1 MEKLNQ
7 TLLTKMNK
15 TKLTL
20 SIATLIC
27 LVSCGDKQENFDLYT
42 IEKAESRSL
51 ELIID
56 ASGSVEAISSIEIKS
71 KASGEI
77 LFLGA
82 EVGDK
87 VNKGDVLARI
97 DQRTPSNTLS
107 QAEADIGVSIVK
119 LKNAEAQL
127 ERGRQL
133 HLGNSIS
140 DKAFE
145 EIQELHSFAKAQLV
159 RAEVYLENA
168 KIALEDTLVRSPV
181 TGKVITRQAEVGTVI
196 TSPTAAVGGGTLL
209 MRMADLNKVRVRA
222 FVDEVDIGKLSIGQ
236 EVSLKVSSY
245 KDKEFIGYVAKIE
258 PLASVN
264 QNVTTFPVLID
275 IDNKEELL
283 LLGMTAEVKIKVL
296 DTKINLTV
304 PSGAL
309 RTRKN
314 LNFVATLLGLSEE
327 DVERFLE
334 EKEEGEGFT
343 RFIVLKKVEGKP
355 LPVWIETGNTDYN
368 HVEVLS
374 GLQTEDEVYV
384 VPSDGLIRNQDEF
397 KERIRGRRPF

>member
-1 MEKLNQ
+1 MEKLN
-7 TLLTKMNK
+7 
-15 TKLTL
+15 LTL
-20 SIATLIC
+20 STKMKKNFILSLSALFLI
-27 LVSCGDKQENFDLYT
+27 VSCGDNNEEFDLFT
-42 IEKAESRSL
+42 IERAESRYL

-77 LFLGA
+77 LYLGA

-97 DQRTPSNTLS
+97 DQRTPSNILS
-107 QAEADIGVSIVK
+107 QAEADIGVSKVK
-119 LKNAEAQL
+119 LSNAAAQL
-127 ERGRQL
+127 ERGKKL
-133 HLGNSIS
+133 HSGKSIS

-145 EIQELHSFAKAQLV
+145 DIQELHSFAKAQLV

-181 TGKVITRQAEVGTVI
+181 SGKVITRQAEVGTVI

-222 FVDEVDIGKLSIGQ
+222 FVDEVDIGNLSLGQ

-245 KDKEFIGYVAKIE
+245 KDKEFLGYISKIE
-258 PLASVN
+258 PLARVN

-275 IDNKEELL
+275 IDNEEELL
-283 LLGMTAEVKIKVL
+283 LLGMTAEVKIKVI
-296 DTKINLTV
+296 DAKANLTV

-314 LNFVATLLGLSEE
+314 LHFVGTLLGMTDDSV
-327 DVERFLE
+327 DDFLE
-334 EKEEGEGFT
+334 EKQESEGFT
-343 RFIVLKKVEGKP
+343 KFIVLKRVNNKP
-355 LPVWIETGNTDYN
+355 VPIWIETGNTDYN
-368 HVEVLS
+368 YVEVVS
-374 GLQTEDEVYV
+374 GLKSGE
-384 VPSDGLIRNQDEF
+384 
-397 KERIRGRRPF
+397 

>member
-1 MEKLNQ
+1 MEKLN
-7 TLLTKMNK
+7 
-15 TKLTL
+15 LTL
-20 SIATLIC
+20 STKMKKNFILSLSALFLI
-27 LVSCGDKQENFDLYT
+27 VSCGDNNEEFDLFT
-42 IEKAESRSL
+42 IEKAESRYL

-77 LFLGA
+77 LYLGA

-97 DQRTPSNTLS
+97 DQRTPSNILS
-107 QAEADIGVSIVK
+107 QAEADIGVSKVK
-119 LKNAEAQL
+119 LSNAAAQL
-127 ERGRQL
+127 ERGKKL
-133 HLGNSIS
+133 HSGKSIS

-145 EIQELHSFAKAQLV
+145 DIQELHSFAKAQLV

-181 TGKVITRQAEVGTVI
+181 SGKVITRQAEVGTVI

-222 FVDEVDIGKLSIGQ
+222 FVDEVDIGNLSLGQ

-245 KDKEFIGYVAKIE
+245 KDKEFLGYISKIE
-258 PLASVN
+258 PLARVN
-264 QNVTTFPVLID
+264 QNVTTFPILID

-283 LLGMTAEVKIKVL
+283 LLGMTAEVKIKVI
-296 DTKINLTV
+296 DAKANLTV

-314 LNFVATLLGLSEE
+314 LNFVGTLLGFSDESIE
-327 DVERFLE
+327 DFLE
-334 EKEEGEGFT
+334 ERQENEGFT
-343 RFIVLKKVEGKP
+343 KFIVLKRVNNKP
-355 LPVWIETGNTDYN
+355 VPIWIETGNTDYN
-368 HVEVLS
+368 YVEVVS
-374 GLQTEDEVYV
+374 GLKSGEEIYV
-384 VPSDGLIRNQDEF
+384 VPSDGLIKNQDEF

>member
-1 MEKLNQ
+1 MEKLN
-7 TLLTKMNK
+7 
-15 TKLTL
+15 LTL
-20 SIATLIC
+20 STKMKKNFILSLSTLFLI
-27 LVSCGDKQENFDLYT
+27 VTCGNNNEEFDLFT
-42 IEKAESRSL
+42 IERAESRYL

-77 LFLGA
+77 LYLGA

-97 DQRTPSNTLS
+97 DQRTPSNILS
-107 QAEADIGVSIVK
+107 QAEADIGVSKVK
-119 LKNAEAQL
+119 LSNAAAQL
-127 ERGRQL
+127 ERGKKL
-133 HLGNSIS
+133 HSGKSIS

-145 EIQELHSFAKAQLV
+145 DIQELHSFAKAQLV

-181 TGKVITRQAEVGTVI
+181 SGKVITRQAEVGTVI

-222 FVDEVDIGKLSIGQ
+222 FVDEVDIGNLSLGQ

-245 KDKEFIGYVAKIE
+245 KDKEFLGYISKIE
-258 PLASVN
+258 PLARVN
-264 QNVTTFPVLID
+264 QNVTTFPILID

-283 LLGMTAEVKIKVL
+283 LLGMTAEVKIKVI
-296 DTKINLTV
+296 DAKANLTV

-314 LNFVATLLGLSEE
+314 LNFVGTLLGLSDESIE
-327 DVERFLE
+327 DFLE
-334 EKEEGEGFT
+334 ERQENEGFT
-343 RFIVLKKVEGKP
+343 KFIVLKRVNNKP
-355 LPVWIETGNTDYN
+355 VPIWIETGNTDYN
-368 HVEVLS
+368 YVEVVS
-374 GLQTEDEVYV
+374 GLKSGEEIYV
-384 VPSDGLIRNQDEF
+384 VPSDGLIKNQDEF

>member
-1 MEKLNQ
+1 MEKLN
-7 TLLTKMNK
+7 
-15 TKLTL
+15 LTL
-20 SIATLIC
+20 STKMKKNFILSLSTLFLI
-27 LVSCGDKQENFDLYT
+27 VTCGNNNEEFDLFT
-42 IEKAESRSL
+42 IERAESRYL

-77 LFLGA
+77 LYLGA

-97 DQRTPSNTLS
+97 DQRTPSNILS
-107 QAEADIGVSIVK
+107 QAEADIGVSKVK
-119 LKNAEAQL
+119 LSNAAAQL
-127 ERGRQL
+127 ERGKKL
-133 HLGNSIS
+133 HSGKSIS

-145 EIQELHSFAKAQLV
+145 DIQELHSFAKAQLV

-181 TGKVITRQAEVGTVI
+181 SGKVITRQAEVGTVI

-222 FVDEVDIGKLSIGQ
+222 FVDEVDIGNLSLGQ

-245 KDKEFIGYVAKIE
+245 KDKEFLGYISKIE
-258 PLASVN
+258 PLARVN
-264 QNVTTFPVLID
+264 QNVTTFPILID

-283 LLGMTAEVKIKVL
+283 LLGMTAEVKIKVI
-296 DTKINLTV
+296 DAKANLTV

-314 LNFVATLLGLSEE
+314 LNFVGTLLGMTDDSI
-327 DVERFLE
+327 DDFLE
-334 EKEEGEGFT
+334 ERQENEGFT
-343 RFIVLKKVEGKP
+343 KFIVLKRVNNKP
-355 LPVWIETGNTDYN
+355 VPIWIETGNTDYN
-368 HVEVLS
+368 YVEVVS
-374 GLQTEDEVYV
+374 GLKSGEEIYV
-384 VPSDGLIRNQDEF
+384 VPSDGLIKNQDEF

>member
-1 MEKLNQ
+1 M
-7 TLLTKMNK
+7 
-15 TKLTL
+15 
-20 SIATLIC
+20 
-27 LVSCGDKQENFDLYT
+27 FT
-42 IEKAESRSL
+42 IERAESRYL

-77 LFLGA
+77 LYLGA

-107 QAEADIGVSIVK
+107 QAEADIGVSKVK
-119 LKNAEAQL
+119 LSNAAAQL
-127 ERGRQL
+127 ERGKKL
-133 HLGNSIS
+133 HSGKSIS

-145 EIQELHSFAKAQLV
+145 DIQELHSFAKAQLV

-181 TGKVITRQAEVGTVI
+181 SGKVITRQAEVGTVI

-222 FVDEVDIGKLSIGQ
+222 FVDEVDIGNLSLGQ

-245 KDKEFIGYVAKIE
+245 KDKEFLGYISKIE
-258 PLASVN
+258 PLARVN
-264 QNVTTFPVLID
+264 QNVTTFPILID

-283 LLGMTAEVKIKVL
+283 LLGMTAEVKIKVI
-296 DTKINLTV
+296 DAKANLTV
-304 PSGAL
+304 HSGAL

-314 LNFVATLLGLSEE
+314 LNFVGTLLGMTDDSI
-327 DVERFLE
+327 DNFLE
-334 EKEEGEGFT
+334 ERQENEGFT
-343 RFIVLKKVEGKP
+343 KFIVLKRVNNKP
-355 LPVWIETGNTDYN
+355 VPIWIETGNTDYN
-368 HVEVLS
+368 YVEVVS
-374 GLQTEDEVYV
+374 GLKNGEEIYV
-384 VPSDGLIRNQDEF
+384 VPSDGLIKNQDEF

>member
-1 MEKLNQ
+1 MEKLN
-7 TLLTKMNK
+7 
-15 TKLTL
+15 LTL
-20 SIATLIC
+20 STKMKKNFILSLSTLFLI
-27 LVSCGDKQENFDLYT
+27 VSCGDNNEEFDLYT
-42 IEKAESRSL
+42 IERAESRYL

-97 DQRTPSNTLS
+97 DQRTPSNILS
-107 QAEADIGVSIVK
+107 QAEADIGVAKVK
-119 LKNAEAQL
+119 LSNAAAQL
-127 ERGRQL
+127 ERGKKL
-133 HLGNSIS
+133 HSGKSIS

-145 EIQELHSFAKAQLV
+145 DIQELHSFAKAQLV

-181 TGKVITRQAEVGTVI
+181 SGKVITRQAEVGTVI

-222 FVDEVDIGKLSIGQ
+222 FVDEVDIGNLSLGQ

-245 KDKEFIGYVAKIE
+245 KDKEFLGYISKIE
-258 PLASVN
+258 PLARVN
-264 QNVTTFPVLID
+264 QNVTTFPILID

-283 LLGMTAEVKIKVL
+283 LLGMTAEVKIKVI
-296 DTKINLTV
+296 DTKANLTI

-314 LNFVATLLGLSEE
+314 LNFVGTLLGLS
-327 DVERFLE
+327 DDSIDDFLE
-334 EKEEGEGFT
+334 ERQESEGFT
-343 RFIVLKKVEGKP
+343 KFIVLKRVNNKP
-355 LPVWIETGNTDYN
+355 VPIWIETGNTDYN
-368 HVEVLS
+368 YVEVVS
-374 GLQTEDEVYV
+374 GLKSGEEIYV
-384 VPSDGLIRNQDEF
+384 VPSDGLIKNQDEF

>member
-1 MEKLNQ
+1 MEKLN
-7 TLLTKMNK
+7 
-15 TKLTL
+15 LTL
-20 SIATLIC
+20 STKMKKNFILSLSALFLI
-27 LVSCGDKQENFDLYT
+27 VSCGDNNEEFDLFT
-42 IEKAESRSL
+42 IERAESRYL

-77 LFLGA
+77 LYLGA

-97 DQRTPSNTLS
+97 DQRTPSNILS
-107 QAEADIGVSIVK
+107 QAEADIGVSKVK
-119 LKNAEAQL
+119 LSNATAQL
-127 ERGRQL
+127 ERGKKL
-133 HLGNSIS
+133 HSGKSIS

-145 EIQELHSFAKAQLV
+145 DIQELHSFAKAQLV

-181 TGKVITRQAEVGTVI
+181 SGKVITRQAEVGTVI
-196 TSPTAAVGGGTLL
+196 TSPTATVGGGTLL

-222 FVDEVDIGKLSIGQ
+222 FVDEVDIGNLSLGQ
-236 EVSLKVSSY
+236 EVSLKVSAY
-245 KDKEFIGYVAKIE
+245 KDKEFLGYISKIE
-258 PLASVN
+258 PLARVN
-264 QNVTTFPVLID
+264 QNVTTFPILID

-283 LLGMTAEVKIKVL
+283 LLGMTAEVKIKVI
-296 DTKINLTV
+296 DAKANLTV

-314 LNFVATLLGLSEE
+314 LNFVGTLLGMTDDSI
-327 DVERFLE
+327 DNFLE
-334 EKEEGEGFT
+334 ERQENEGFT
-343 RFIVLKKVEGKP
+343 KFIVLKRVNNKP
-355 LPVWIETGNTDYN
+355 VPIWIEIGNTDYN
-368 HVEVLS
+368 NVEVVS
-374 GLQTEDEVYV
+374 GLKNGEEIYV
-384 VPSDGLIRNQDEF
+384 VPSDGLIKNQDEF

>member
-20 SIATLIC
+20 SIATLIF

-133 HLGNSIS
+133 HSGNSIS

-343 RFIVLKKVEGKP
+343 RFIVLKKVGGKP

>member
-1 MEKLNQ
+1 MEKLN
-7 TLLTKMNK
+7 
-15 TKLTL
+15 LTL
-20 SIATLIC
+20 STKMKKNFILSLSALFLI
-27 LVSCGDKQENFDLYT
+27 VSCGDNNEEFDLFT
-42 IEKAESRSL
+42 IEKAESRYL

-77 LFLGA
+77 LYLGA

-97 DQRTPSNTLS
+97 DQRTPSNILS
-107 QAEADIGVSIVK
+107 QAEADIGVAKVK
-119 LKNAEAQL
+119 LSNAAAQL
-127 ERGRQL
+127 ERGKKL
-133 HLGNSIS
+133 HSGKSIS

-145 EIQELHSFAKAQLV
+145 DIQELHSFAKAQLV

-181 TGKVITRQAEVGTVI
+181 SGKVITRQAEVGTVI

-222 FVDEVDIGKLSIGQ
+222 FVDEVDIGNLSLGQ

-245 KDKEFIGYVAKIE
+245 KDKEFLGYISKIE
-258 PLASVN
+258 PLARVN
-264 QNVTTFPVLID
+264 QNVTTFPILID

-283 LLGMTAEVKIKVL
+283 LLGMTAEVKIKVI
-296 DTKINLTV
+296 DAKANLTV

-314 LNFVATLLGLSEE
+314 LNFVGTLLGMTDDSI
-327 DVERFLE
+327 DNFLE
-334 EKEEGEGFT
+334 ERQENEGFT
-343 RFIVLKKVEGKP
+343 KFIVLKRVNNKP
-355 LPVWIETGNTDYN
+355 VPIWIETGNTDYN
-368 HVEVLS
+368 YVEVVS
-374 GLQTEDEVYV
+374 GLKSGEEIYV
-384 VPSDGLIRNQDEF
+384 VPSDGLIKNQDEF

>member
-1 MEKLNQ
+1 MEKLN
-7 TLLTKMNK
+7 
-15 TKLTL
+15 LTL
-20 SIATLIC
+20 STKMKKNFILSLSALFLI
-27 LVSCGDKQENFDLYT
+27 VSCGDNNEEFDLFT
-42 IEKAESRSL
+42 IERAESRYL

-77 LFLGA
+77 LYLGA

-97 DQRTPSNTLS
+97 DQRTPSNILS
-107 QAEADIGVSIVK
+107 QAEADIGVAKVK
-119 LKNAEAQL
+119 LSNAAAQL
-127 ERGRQL
+127 ERGKKL
-133 HLGNSIS
+133 HSGKSIS

-145 EIQELHSFAKAQLV
+145 DIQELHSFAKAQLV

-181 TGKVITRQAEVGTVI
+181 SGKVITRQAEVGTVI

-222 FVDEVDIGKLSIGQ
+222 FVDEVDIGNLSLGQ

-245 KDKEFIGYVAKIE
+245 KDKEFLGYISKIE
-258 PLASVN
+258 PLARVN
-264 QNVTTFPVLID
+264 QNVTTFPILID

-283 LLGMTAEVKIKVL
+283 LLGMTAEVKIKVI
-296 DTKINLTV
+296 DAKANLTV

-314 LNFVATLLGLSEE
+314 LNFVGTLLGMTDDSI
-327 DVERFLE
+327 DNFLE
-334 EKEEGEGFT
+334 ERQENEGFT
-343 RFIVLKKVEGKP
+343 KFIVLKRVNNKP
-355 LPVWIETGNTDYN
+355 VPIWIETGNTDYN
-368 HVEVLS
+368 YVEVVS
-374 GLQTEDEVYV
+374 GLKSGEEIYV
-384 VPSDGLIRNQDEF
+384 VPSDGLIKNQDEF

>member
-1 MEKLNQ
+1 MEKLN
-7 TLLTKMNK
+7 
-15 TKLTL
+15 LTL
-20 SIATLIC
+20 STKMKKNFILSLSALFLI
-27 LVSCGDKQENFDLYT
+27 VSCGDNNEEFDLFT
-42 IEKAESRSL
+42 IERAESRYL

-77 LFLGA
+77 LYLGA

-97 DQRTPSNTLS
+97 DQRTPSNILS
-107 QAEADIGVSIVK
+107 QAEADIGVSKVK
-119 LKNAEAQL
+119 LSNAASQL
-127 ERGRQL
+127 ERGKQL
-133 HLGNSIS
+133 HSGNSIS

-145 EIQELHSFAKAQLV
+145 DIQELHSFAKAQLV

-181 TGKVITRQAEVGTVI
+181 SGKVITRQAEVGTVI

-222 FVDEVDIGKLSIGQ
+222 FVDEVDIGNLSLGQ

-245 KDKEFIGYVAKIE
+245 KDKEFLGYISKIE
-258 PLASVN
+258 PLARVN

-275 IDNKEELL
+275 IDNEEELL
-283 LLGMTAEVKIKVL
+283 LLGMTAEVKIKVI
-296 DTKINLTV
+296 DAKANLTV

-314 LNFVATLLGLSEE
+314 LNFVGTLLGMTDDSV
-327 DVERFLE
+327 DDFLE
-334 EKEEGEGFT
+334 ERQESEGFT
-343 RFIVLKKVEGKP
+343 KFIVLKRVNNKP
-355 LPVWIETGNTDYN
+355 VPIWIETGNTDYN
-368 HVEVLS
+368 YVEVVS
-374 GLQTEDEVYV
+374 GLKNGEEIYV
-384 VPSDGLIRNQDEF
+384 VPSDGLIKNQDEF

>member
-1 MEKLNQ
+1 M
-7 TLLTKMNK
+7 K
-15 TKLTL
+15 TKNLILTL
-20 SIATLIC
+20 FII
-27 LVSCGDKQENFDLYT
+27 LVIGGCGDNDEEFDLYT
-42 IEKAESRSL
+42 IEKAESRYL

-77 LFLGA
+77 LYLGA

-87 VNKGDVLARI
+87 VKKGDVLARI

-107 QAEADIGVSIVK
+107 QAEADIGVSKVK
-119 LKNAEAQL
+119 LNNAAAQL

-133 HLGNSIS
+133 HAGNSIS

-145 EIQELHSFAKAQLV
+145 DIQELHSFAKAQLV

-222 FVDEVDIGKLSIGQ
+222 YVDEVDIGKLSIGQ

-245 KDKEFIGYVAKIE
+245 KDKEFLGYISKIE

-283 LLGMTAEVKIKVL
+283 LLGMTAEVKIKVI
-296 DTKINLTV
+296 DAKTNLTV

-314 LNFVATLLGLSEE
+314 LKFVATLLGMSDESIE
-327 DVERFLE
+327 SFLE
-334 EKEEGEGFT
+334 ERKDSEGFT
-343 RFIVLKKVEGKP
+343 KFIVIKKVDDKP
-355 LPVWIETGNTDYN
+355 VPVWIETGDTDYN
-368 HVEVLS
+368 YFEVLS
-374 GLQTEDEVYV
+374 GLQDGEEIYV
-384 VPSDGLIRNQDEF
+384 VPSDGLIKNQDEF

>member
-1 MEKLNQ
+1 MEKLN
-7 TLLTKMNK
+7 
-15 TKLTL
+15 LTL
-20 SIATLIC
+20 STKMKKNFTLSLSALFLIT
-27 LVSCGDKQENFDLYT
+27 SCGDNKEEFDLYT
-42 IEKAESRSL
+42 IEKAEPRYL

-77 LFLGA
+77 LYLGA

-97 DQRTPSNTLS
+97 DQRTPSNILS
-107 QAEADIGVSIVK
+107 QAEADIGVSKVK
-119 LKNAEAQL
+119 LSNAASQL
-127 ERGRQL
+127 ERGKQL
-133 HLGNSIS
+133 HSGNSIS

-145 EIQELHSFAKAQLV
+145 DIQELHSFAKAQLV

-181 TGKVITRQAEVGTVI
+181 SGKVITRQAEVGTVI

-222 FVDEVDIGKLSIGQ
+222 FVDEVDIGNLSLGQ

-245 KDKEFIGYVAKIE
+245 KDKEFLGYISKIE
-258 PLASVN
+258 PLARVN

-283 LLGMTAEVKIKVL
+283 LLGMTAEVKIKVI
-296 DTKINLTV
+296 DTKANLTV

-314 LNFVATLLGLSEE
+314 LNFVSTLLGMTDDSV
-327 DVERFLE
+327 DDFLE
-334 EKEEGEGFT
+334 ERQESEGFT
-343 RFIVLKKVEGKP
+343 KFIVLKKVNNKP
-355 LPVWIETGNTDYN
+355 VPTWIETGNTDYN
-368 HVEVLS
+368 YVEVVS
-374 GLQTEDEVYV
+374 GLKSGEEIYV
-384 VPSDGLIRNQDEF
+384 VPSDGLIKNQDEF

>member
-1 MEKLNQ
+1 M
-7 TLLTKMNK
+7 K
-15 TKLTL
+15 TKNLILTL
-20 SIATLIC
+20 FII
-27 LVSCGDKQENFDLYT
+27 LVTGGCGDNDEEFDLYT
-42 IEKAESRSL
+42 IEKAESRYL

-77 LFLGA
+77 LYLGA

-87 VNKGDVLARI
+87 VKKGDVLARI

-107 QAEADIGVSIVK
+107 QAEADIGVSKVK
-119 LKNAEAQL
+119 LNNAAAQL

-133 HLGNSIS
+133 HAGNSIS

-145 EIQELHSFAKAQLV
+145 DIQELHSFAKAQLV

-222 FVDEVDIGKLSIGQ
+222 YVDEVDIGKLSIGQ

-245 KDKEFIGYVAKIE
+245 KDKEFLGYISKIE

-283 LLGMTAEVKIKVL
+283 LLGMTAEVKIKVI
-296 DTKINLTV
+296 DAKTNLTV

-314 LNFVATLLGLSEE
+314 LKFVATLLGMSDESIE
-327 DVERFLE
+327 SFLE
-334 EKEEGEGFT
+334 ERKDSEGFT
-343 RFIVLKKVEGKP
+343 KFIVIKKVEDKP
-355 LPVWIETGNTDYN
+355 VPVWIETGDTDYN
-368 HVEVLS
+368 YFEVLS
-374 GLQTEDEVYV
+374 GLQDGEEIYV
-384 VPSDGLIRNQDEF
+384 VPSDGLIKNQDEF

>member
-1 MEKLNQ
+1 MEKLN
-7 TLLTKMNK
+7 
-15 TKLTL
+15 LTL
-20 SIATLIC
+20 STKMKENFILSLSALFLI
-27 LVSCGDKQENFDLYT
+27 VSCGDNNEEFDLFT
-42 IEKAESRSL
+42 IEKAESRYL

-77 LFLGA
+77 LYLGA

-97 DQRTPSNTLS
+97 DQRTPSNILS
-107 QAEADIGVSIVK
+107 QAEADIGVSKVK
-119 LKNAEAQL
+119 LSNAAAQL
-127 ERGRQL
+127 ERGKKL
-133 HLGNSIS
+133 HSGKSIS

-145 EIQELHSFAKAQLV
+145 DIQELHSFAKAQLV

-181 TGKVITRQAEVGTVI
+181 SGKVITRQAEVGTVI

-222 FVDEVDIGKLSIGQ
+222 FVDEVDIGNLSLGQ
-236 EVSLKVSSY
+236 EVSLKVSAY
-245 KDKEFIGYVAKIE
+245 KDKEFLGYISKIE
-258 PLASVN
+258 PLARVN
-264 QNVTTFPVLID
+264 QNVTTFPILID

-283 LLGMTAEVKIKVL
+283 LLGMTAEVKIKVI
-296 DTKINLTV
+296 DAKANLTV

-314 LNFVATLLGLSEE
+314 LNFVGTLLGMTDDSI
-327 DVERFLE
+327 DNFLE
-334 EKEEGEGFT
+334 ERQENEGFT
-343 RFIVLKKVEGKP
+343 KFIVLKRVNNKP
-355 LPVWIETGNTDYN
+355 VPIWIETGNTDYN
-368 HVEVLS
+368 YVEVVS
-374 GLQTEDEVYV
+374 GLKSGEEIYV
-384 VPSDGLIRNQDEF
+384 VPSDGLIKNQDEF

>member
-1 MEKLNQ
+1 MEKLN
-7 TLLTKMNK
+7 
-15 TKLTL
+15 LTL
-20 SIATLIC
+20 STKMKKNFILSLSALFLI
-27 LVSCGDKQENFDLYT
+27 VSCGDNNEEFDLFT
-42 IEKAESRSL
+42 IERAESRYL

-77 LFLGA
+77 LYLGA

-87 VNKGDVLARI
+87 VSKGDVLARI
-97 DQRTPSNTLS
+97 DQRTPSNILS
-107 QAEADIGVSIVK
+107 QAEADIGVSKVK
-119 LKNAEAQL
+119 LSNAAAQL
-127 ERGRQL
+127 ERGKKL
-133 HLGNSIS
+133 HSGKSIS

-145 EIQELHSFAKAQLV
+145 DIQELHSFAKAQLV

-181 TGKVITRQAEVGTVI
+181 SGKVITRQAEVGTVI

-222 FVDEVDIGKLSIGQ
+222 FVDEVDIGNLSLGQ

-245 KDKEFIGYVAKIE
+245 KDKEFLGYISKIE
-258 PLASVN
+258 PLARVN
-264 QNVTTFPVLID
+264 QNVTTFPILID

-283 LLGMTAEVKIKVL
+283 LLGMTAEVKIKVI
-296 DTKINLTV
+296 DAKANLTV

-314 LNFVATLLGLSEE
+314 LNFVGTLLGMTDDSI
-327 DVERFLE
+327 DDFLE
-334 EKEEGEGFT
+334 ERQENEGFT
-343 RFIVLKKVEGKP
+343 KFIVLKRVNNKP
-355 LPVWIETGNTDYN
+355 VPIWIETGNTDYN
-368 HVEVLS
+368 YVEVVS
-374 GLQTEDEVYV
+374 GLKSGEEIYV
-384 VPSDGLIRNQDEF
+384 VPSDGLIKNQDEF

>member
-1 MEKLNQ
+1 MEKLN
-7 TLLTKMNK
+7 
-15 TKLTL
+15 LTL
-20 SIATLIC
+20 STKMKENFILSLSALFLI
-27 LVSCGDKQENFDLYT
+27 VSCGDNNEEFDLFT
-42 IEKAESRSL
+42 IEKAESRYL

-77 LFLGA
+77 LYLGA

-97 DQRTPSNTLS
+97 DQRTPSNILS
-107 QAEADIGVSIVK
+107 QAEADIGVSKVK
-119 LKNAEAQL
+119 LSNAAAQL
-127 ERGRQL
+127 ERGKKL
-133 HLGNSIS
+133 HSGKSIS

-145 EIQELHSFAKAQLV
+145 DIQELHSFAKAQLV

-181 TGKVITRQAEVGTVI
+181 SGKVITRQAEVGTVI
-196 TSPTAAVGGGTLL
+196 TSPTATVGGGTLL

-222 FVDEVDIGKLSIGQ
+222 FVDEVDIGNLSLGQ
-236 EVSLKVSSY
+236 EVSLKVSAY
-245 KDKEFIGYVAKIE
+245 KDKEFLGYISKIE
-258 PLASVN
+258 PLARVN
-264 QNVTTFPVLID
+264 QNVTTFPILID

-283 LLGMTAEVKIKVL
+283 LLGMTAEVKIKVI
-296 DTKINLTV
+296 DAKANLTV

-314 LNFVATLLGLSEE
+314 LNFVGTLLGMTDDSI
-327 DVERFLE
+327 DNFLE
-334 EKEEGEGFT
+334 ERQENEGFT
-343 RFIVLKKVEGKP
+343 KFIVLKRVNNKP
-355 LPVWIETGNTDYN
+355 VPIWIEIGNTDYN
-368 HVEVLS
+368 NVEVVS
-374 GLQTEDEVYV
+374 GLKNGEEIYV
-384 VPSDGLIRNQDEF
+384 VPSDGLIKNQDEF

>member
-1 MEKLNQ
+1 MEKLN
-7 TLLTKMNK
+7 
-15 TKLTL
+15 LTL
-20 SIATLIC
+20 STKMKKNFFLSLSALFLI
-27 LVSCGDKQENFDLYT
+27 VSCGDNNEEFDLFT
-42 IEKAESRSL
+42 IEKAESRYL

-77 LFLGA
+77 LYLGA

-97 DQRTPSNTLS
+97 DQRTPSNILS
-107 QAEADIGVSIVK
+107 QAEADIGVSKVK
-119 LKNAEAQL
+119 LSNAAAQL
-127 ERGRQL
+127 ERGKKL
-133 HLGNSIS
+133 HSGKSIS

-145 EIQELHSFAKAQLV
+145 DIQELHSFAKAQLV

-181 TGKVITRQAEVGTVI
+181 SGKVITRQAEVGTVI

-222 FVDEVDIGKLSIGQ
+222 FVDEVDIGNLSLGQ

-245 KDKEFIGYVAKIE
+245 KDKEFLGYISKIE
-258 PLASVN
+258 PLARVN
-264 QNVTTFPVLID
+264 QNVTTFPILID

-283 LLGMTAEVKIKVL
+283 LLGMTAEVKIKVI
-296 DTKINLTV
+296 DTKANLTV

-314 LNFVATLLGLSEE
+314 LNFVGTLLGLSDESIE
-327 DVERFLE
+327 DFLE
-334 EKEEGEGFT
+334 ERQENEGFT
-343 RFIVLKKVEGKP
+343 KFIVLKRVNNKP
-355 LPVWIETGNTDYN
+355 VPIWIETGNTDYN
-368 HVEVLS
+368 YVEVVS
-374 GLQTEDEVYV
+374 GLKSGEEIYV
-384 VPSDGLIRNQDEF
+384 VPSDGLIKNQDEF